1 MTTTDPTS
9 GSIDGNRSADSIDAA
24 DIVKRLRAT
33 FDRGRTRSIE
43 WRVAQLDG
51 LARMLTENE
60 ARFVEALRDDLGK
73 PEIEAYAADVK
84 TTYNEVVHLRKNL
97 AAWAE
102 PRKASVPMAA
112 QPGKAWVQ
120 PEPLGVA
127 LVIAPWNYPVQLLV
141 QPMAAA
147 LAAGNAVVGKP
158 SELAPATSVAL
169 AELMPRYTA
178 PDAVA
183 VVEGG
188 VDASTALLAERYD
201 HIFFTGSTAVGRVVM
216 KAAAEHLT
224 PVTLELGGKSPV
236 LVDDSADIAVAG
248 RRIAWGKW
256 LNAGQTCIAPD
267 YALVTAERRDELVE
281 SLRVAFDQ
289 FAGSGPVADSPDF
302 ARIVNDRHVDRL
314 TGLLADHGGVT
325 AVGGSVDAAS
335 RFVEPTVVV
344 DPDPTSP
351 LMSEEIFGPIL
362 PLLTVDS
369 MDDAVALVNS
379 REKPLALYAF
389 GDVEVARSLV
399 DRTTSGGACINHVI
413 VQLTAPELPFGG
425 VGHSG
430 IGRSHGRASFDAFS
444 NLRAVMQKQPSPDP
458 SLMYPP
464 YTKFRQ
470 KVVRT
475 FL

>member
-1 MTTTDPTS
+1 M
-9 GSIDGNRSADSIDAA
+9 SIEGNRSTESDDSAEV
-24 DIVKRLRAT
+24 VKRLRAT
-33 FDRGRTRSIE
+33 FDRGRTRSLE

-60 ARFVEALRDDLGK
+60 DRFIAALRDDLGK

-97 AAWAE
+97 AAWAK
-102 PRKASVPMAA
+102 PRKASMPLAA

-158 SELAPATSVAL
+158 SELAPATSAVL
-169 AELMPRYTA
+169 AELVPRYTA

-183 VVEGG
+183 VIEGG
-188 VDASTALLAERYD
+188 VEVSTALLAQRYD

-281 SLRVAFDQ
+281 SLRTAFGE
-289 FAGSGPVADSPDF
+289 FSRGPVADSPDF

-314 TGLLADHGGVT
+314 TGLLSDHGGVT
-325 AVGGSVDAAS
+325 AVGGNVDAAS
-335 RFVEPTVVV
+335 RFVEPTVVL
-344 DPDPTSP
+344 DPDPTSR

-362 PLLTVDS
+362 PVLTVDS
-369 MDDAVALVNS
+369 MDDAVAVVNS
-379 REKPLALYAF
+379 RAKPLALYAF
-389 GDVEVARSLV
+389 GDVDVARSLV

-413 VQLTAPELPFGG
+413 IQLMAPELPFGG

-444 NLRAVMQKQPSPDP
+444 NLRAVMQKSPSPDP
-458 SLMYPP
+458 SMMYPP